1 MNEQTTP
8 TAENRMGT
16 EPVNRLL
23 LNMALPMMLSMMMQ
37 ALYNVVDSIF
47 VAKIS
52 EDALTAVSLGFPMQN
67 LMIAFAVG
75 LGVGVNAL
83 LSRSLGE
90 HDQHMVDQSARQ
102 GLFLELCTA
111 VVFMFI
117 GVFASGA
124 FVRSQT
130 SSAPIIQDA
139 VTYLRI
145 CIGICPFCFTAI
157 YFERLL
163 QATGRTKLSMIGQMT
178 GAIVN
183 IIMDPI
189 LIFGLLGFPAMGVA
203 GAAAATVFGQFCGAM
218 TAMLLHFRKNPEIHL
233 TLRGFRP
240 VGRVIGPILEVG
252 VPSIIMA
259 SIGSLM
265 TYCMNRILN
274 GFTSTAV
281 AVFGVYF
288 KLQSFIF
295 MPVFGLNNAM
305 VPIIAYNYGARRPD
319 RMRQTIRLAIT
330 FAVSIML
337 AGFALMQLI
346 PQVFLGL
353 FDASPD
359 MLAIGVPALRTISI
373 SFIFAGFCVVT
384 SSTFQA
390 LGKGTY
396 SMFVSI
402 ARQLLVLIPSA
413 WLLSRTGVLNAV
425 WWSFPIAELMGVATC
440 TLFFLHINKTII
452 RPMEQQA

>member
-1 MNEQTTP
+1 
-8 TAENRMGT
+8 
-16 EPVNRLL
+16 
-23 LNMALPMMLSMMMQ
+23 
-37 ALYNVVDSIF
+37 
-47 VAKIS
+47 
-52 EDALTAVSLGFPMQN
+52 
-67 LMIAFAVG
+67 
-75 LGVGVNAL
+75 
-83 LSRSLGE
+83 
-90 HDQHMVDQSARQ
+90 
-102 GLFLELCTA
+102 
-111 VVFMFI
+111 
-117 GVFASGA
+117 
-124 FVRSQT
+124 
-130 SSAPIIQDA
+130 
-139 VTYLRI
+139 
-145 CIGICPFCFTAI
+145 
-157 YFERLL
+157 
-163 QATGRTKLSMIGQMT
+163 
-178 GAIVN
+178 
-183 IIMDPI
+183 
-189 LIFGLLGFPAMGVA
+189 
-203 GAAAATVFGQFCGAM
+203 
-218 TAMLLHFRKNPEIHL
+218 
-233 TLRGFRP
+233 
-240 VGRVIGPILEVG
+240 
-252 VPSIIMA
+252 
-259 SIGSLM
+259 
-265 TYCMNRILN
+265 
-274 GFTSTAV
+274 
-281 AVFGVYF
+281 
-288 KLQSFIF
+288 

-319 RMRQTIRLAIT
+319 RMRQTIRMAIT

-346 PQVFLGL
+346 PQVFLSL